1 MGCVGGNGTIAAND
15 CRKRPVREIVG
26 ITADLCKLLSARRN
40 AIKPRYEELVA
51 DFQLAHDH
59 EPTTSEQFSLSQRA
73 AFDTR
78 EARPEPSSPA
88 QQRAHWRNHATT
100 YLGGQAKLDAM
111 LADTLTARERPGVE
125 ITPDWIQSQ
134 AAAVIETISK
144 SHARPGNETTC
155 SPKLKEVCAQKEQ
168 PSILGSRSPSPTPHS
183 KNPTAF
189 RVRDQRIDAFT
200 QRKCST
206 CPKTRTCLPNRVS
219 GSPARTTAR
228 SASVRSNLPAKPHI
242 RFRRIRREVASLRRL
257 GPRF

>member
-1 MGCVGGNGTIAAND
+1 MNVGSGGDSGAGGAGAIG

-26 ITADLCKLLSARRN
+26 IPADLCKLLSARRN
-40 AIKPRYEELVA
+40 AIKPRYEEFVA

-88 QQRAHWRNHATT
+88 QQRAHWRNHAAT

-144 SHARPGNETTC
+144 SRSTWERNHVFAE
-155 SPKLKEVCAQKEQ
+155 AQ
-168 PSILGSRSPSPTPHS
+168 R
-183 KNPTAF
+183 
-189 RVRDQRIDAFT
+189 RVRTEGAAPDPRVAVAITDTALQEPHRIP
-200 QRKCST
+200 R
-206 CPKTRTCLPNRVS
+206 P
-219 GSPARTTAR
+219 R
-228 SASVRSNLPAKPHI
+228 SAHERFYSAKMFGLPKDPYALAQQSI
-242 RFRRIRREVASLRRL
+242 WLSS
-257 GPRF
+257 

>member
-1 MGCVGGNGTIAAND
+1 MNVGSGGDSGAGGAGPKGCDGGNGTIAAND

-26 ITADLCKLLSARRN
+26 IPADLCKLLSARRN

-100 YLGGQAKLDAM
+100 YLCGQAKLDAM

-125 ITPDWIQSQ
+125 ITPGRIQSQ

-144 SHARPGNETTC
+144 SRSTWERNHVFAE
-155 SPKLKEVCAQKEQ
+155 AQ
-168 PSILGSRSPSPTPHS
+168 RSVRTEGAALDPRVAVAITDTALQEPHS
-183 KNPTAF
+183 IP
-189 RVRDQRIDAFT
+189 R
-200 QRKCST
+200 
-206 CPKTRTCLPNRVS
+206 P
-219 GSPARTTAR
+219 R
-228 SASVRSNLPAKPHI
+228 SAHI
-242 RFRRIRREVASLRRL
+242 RFYSAKMFDLSKDPYVLAQQSIWLSR
-257 GPRF
+257 